1 MHVHFLHTTDT
12 MLLLLSSPPK
22 KKNEKQLAATCR
34 FLHSTGATHSK
45 TERKGMRERE
55 REEKKRERERERERE
70 EAEATNRKSG
80 FLFWCIN
87 CILVYGDTLEDQ
99 RKIRLLR
106 LLQKERKY
114 TQLLTSPGEANP
126 PLFLSLSLSLCL
138 SITRSSSLPS
148 IPTMRH
154 LEWRRNCKTKKGR
167 TEQNRT
173 GFLEYIDAN
182 FALFAPKKLL

>member
-1 MHVHFLHTTDT
+1 MCIFYTQRTQCSCCSP
-12 MLLLLSSPPK
+12 LLRK
-22 KKNEKQLAATCR
+22 KKQKNSWRRHVVSYTPR
-34 FLHSTGATHSK
+34 
-45 TERKGMRERE
+45 ERHENRKKGDERERE
-55 REEKKRERERERERE
+55 RREEERERERERE
-70 EAEATNRKSG
+70 EAEATNRKSA

-126 PLFLSLSLSLCL
+126 PLSLSLSLSLSLCL

-173 GFLEYIDAN
+173 GFLEYINAN

>member
-1 MHVHFLHTTDT
+1 MTRFNACAFSTHNGHNAPAA
-12 MLLLLSSPPK
+12 LLSSE

-45 TERKGMRERE
+45 TERKEM
-55 REEKKRERERERERE
+55 RERERERE

-126 PLFLSLSLSLCL
+126 PLSLSLSLSLCL